1 VEKGTSP
8 ADVRA
13 STEDPSQG
21 LVALGTMRPLALV
34 FLLLLVACGPATKQT
49 PRPVSSEPQKA
60 TAQVL
65 PDPNGWSLSSETDK
79 MDKSPEVMLFKQAEG
94 SPEGL
99 LTIRCSHRK
108 TELIVKPGE
117 IVDSGGVRIKL
128 DDSAPLRQTW
138 GQATN
143 YQGLFAP
150 DAIALARQL
159 TKTETFLF
167 EYQPFQQRPHTV
179 EFKVG
184 GLAAKMQAVADAC
197 EWAKLD
203 EAKARAQ
210 QPAKL
215 EAERTRNREAWA
227 QQAAEL
233 EAERTRKREAMI
245 RVELS
250 KHVELCR
257 REALREKGYWCWYD
271 EADEFYKNG
280 GAPAKSK
287 EGALENAIERAKIG
301 VVFKRELSQID
312 AQLK

>member
-1 VEKGTSP
+1 
-8 ADVRA
+8 
-13 STEDPSQG
+13 
-21 LVALGTMRPLALV
+21 
-34 FLLLLVACGPATKQT
+34 
-49 PRPVSSEPQKA
+49 
-60 TAQVL
+60 
-65 PDPNGWSLSSETDK
+65 
-79 MDKSPEVMLFKQAEG
+79 MDKSLEVMLFKQAEG

-117 IVDSGGVRIKL
+117 IIDSGGVRIKL

-159 TKTETFLF
+159 TKTKTLLF

-184 GLAAKMQAVADAC
+184 GLAAKLQALADAC

-210 QPAKL
+210 Q
-215 EAERTRNREAWA
+215 
-227 QQAAEL
+227 AARL

-245 RVELS
+245 RVELL

-287 EGALENAIERAKIG
+287 EGALENAIETANTG